1 MHEAP
6 TKKPSWE
13 SNSEDYL
20 LVTFHKKKQIGMSKK
35 ENTFLYHCEPQH

>member
-1 MHEAP
+1 MHEAL

-20 LVTFHKKKQIGMSKK
+20 WVTFHKKKQIGMSKK